1 MPSIDTKIGNEFQF
15 DGFNRIGIKLDNTH
29 DDNVLQLKED
39 GLYLNGDFVGSSEGF
54 ADGSYGV
61 MRIGFASGFDRR
73 SGYNATGRVTANVIV
88 HRTFTTRLVD
98 GATVTNFRSVDC
110 YIPGDIIRVEQADG
124 KFEYRLITGTTLGAD
139 PNARTNNSI
148 SSYVVLGTW

>member
-1 MPSIDTKIGNEFQF
+1 MPTINANIGNEVQV
-15 DGFNRIGIKLDNTH
+15 DGSNRIGIKLDNTH

-73 SGYNATGRVTANVIV
+73 SGYNASGLVTGGTLEAFLIRTARYAVIV
-88 HRTFTTRLVD
+88 FV
-98 GATVTNFRSVDC
+98 
-110 YIPGDIIRVEQADG
+110 
-124 KFEYRLITGTTLGAD
+124 ITGIYPKIFPLFEKVGKKEMD
-139 PNARTNNSI
+139 Q
-148 SSYVVLGTW
+148 